1 MSKYAELDE
10 LILDKINSETPT
22 PFHKIHFDEDA
33 CGVADSKVST
43 LCDCL
48 ATSVGDGFRVLD
60 RRLQALRKAGKIKSV
75 PGKGWIKLNEE
86 AK

>member
-1 MSKYAELDE
+1 MSKYAELDA
-10 LILDKINSETPT
+10 LILGKINSDTPT

-43 LCDCL
+43 LCDIL
-48 ATSVGDGFRVLD
+48 ATKTGEGFRVLD

-75 PGKGWIKLNEE
+75 PGKGWIKLNGES
-86 AK
+86 K